1 MRQRPT
7 VRPPTAGP
15 VAPASGAGAPGASDA
30 VRVQI
35 LATEHWSLLATRSLL
50 WSEAFTRAS
59 IFLTVLSAAVVALA
73 LVAQATGTDEEFTLF
88 GLVVLPVVLF
98 VGVATYVRLMN
109 INNEDARLVQGMNRL
124 RHGYLDI
131 APELEPYFVTDHHD
145 DVRGVT
151 ETMGAEHELPRPF
164 WLKVLFS
171 TPGVVGIIDCV
182 LVGVSCGLALRG
194 LRMEVAP
201 ATVAGAVAGFVF
213 LGLLV
218 GLPIRHLKR
227 WERAHG
233 PRFPR

>member
-1 MRQRPT
+1 M
-7 VRPPTAGP
+7 
-15 VAPASGAGAPGASDA
+15 
-30 VRVQI
+30 RVQI

-145 DVRGVT
+145 DVRGVA

-194 LRMEVAP
+194 LGMEVAP
-201 ATVAGAVAGFVF
+201 ATAAGAVAGFVF

-218 GLPIRHLKR
+218 ALPIRHLKR